1 MRKTGPL
8 PDTPLD
14 RNKSSNRQEEEFMF
28 TIDRIDTRAQA
39 LEVWRDAE
47 DLVSARWDAFLQ
59 AEPEARRFAFASY
72 VAALDAEEAA
82 AAELATFG
90 LRIAA

>member
-1 MRKTGPL
+1 
-8 PDTPLD
+8 
-14 RNKSSNRQEEEFMF
+14 MF
-28 TIDRIDTRAQA
+28 TIDRIDPRAEA

-47 DLVSARWDAFLQ
+47 QLVSTRWDAFLE

-82 AAELATFG
+82 ATELASFAPSF
-90 LRIAA
+90 AA